1 MIYDKINDDINENGW
16 RVVIM
21 EGNKIALLIDIE
33 NVSPK
38 AVEHVIDDLS
48 QKGVICIKRIYCV
61 TDKLND
67 ESVKKAVRNNNL
79 EIRTQFNVVSGKSAS
94 DFNLVIDAMEILYTK
109 DIDCF
114 AIVSSDSDFNVLV
127 TKLKAEN
134 KMVIGY
140 GEQKTKPEYRS
151 NYNEFIFVENLSTNS
166 KKAKKELIKESQV
179 KTKED
184 LEKDIY
190 TMIDSSDEESLLLT
204 TIKEALCKR
213 YPDFDERTYGYKKF
227 LNFISSMNSLKVE
240 KSKEKNVYVAKLNK
254 DLKKENKNEQLKNLD
269 ELRGALV
276 SVLKNNKN
284 KVYLAQIIDLVK
296 KEHPSFSLKNF
307 GFGRIKTLIKKTN
320 WPEMALEPEKNPR
333 YLVLNETK

>member
-1 MIYDKINDDINENGW
+1 
-16 RVVIM
+16 M

-38 AVEHVIDDLS
+38 AVEHVIADLS
-48 QKGVICIKRIYCV
+48 QKGIICIKRIYCV

-67 ESVKKAVRNNNL
+67 ESVKKAVKNNNL

-94 DFNLVIDAMEILYTK
+94 DFNLVIDAMEMLYTK

-166 KKAKKELIKESQV
+166 EKVKKELIKESQV
-179 KTKED
+179 KTKDD
-184 LEKDIY
+184 LEKEIY
-190 TMIDSSDEESLLLT
+190 AMIDMNDDESILLAAL
-204 TIKEALCKR
+204 KEALCKK
-213 YPDFDERTYGYKKF
+213 YPDFDERTYGYNKF
-227 LNFISSMNSLKVE
+227 SNFIRSMKSINVE
-240 KSKEKNVYVAKLNK
+240 KSKEENIYVAKLNK
-254 DLKKENKNEQLKNLD
+254 ELKEEDKKVTSESMNELKEVLINVLKKN
-269 ELRGALV
+269 
-276 SVLKNNKN
+276 NNKVN
-284 KVYLAQIIDLVK
+284 LAQISDLVK
-296 KEHPSFSLKNF
+296 KELSSFAVKNY
-307 GFGRIKTLIKKTN
+307 GFSRFKALIEKTN
-320 WPEMALEPEKNPR
+320 WPEIGLEPKKKPDWV
-333 YLVLNETK
+333 VLKK